1 MSSARR
7 LIIAVTLLFVGCNQR
22 LPAGG
27 GSAAAAT
34 SAAVLVRANF
44 GAEEEPEPR
53 GVAGQP
59 CRSRPNILILILDT
73 VRADA
78 TELDARSTNQT
89 PVLKSLAARGVNF
102 THAYSTWDSTPP
114 SHFSILTGYVNGHQ
128 TEIDQPEASIAFQL
142 RKLGYRTFGVV
153 ANGNLST
160 RFMRS
165 VMPFGSYTNVQ
176 EQWEAMPAA
185 ARAPLLPPIDA
196 LIRHYD
202 SEPNEWYRMFVY
214 SSADE
219 ILRRLEAKLDG
230 KRPFL
235 GFVNILD
242 PHDPYFPS
250 PAGYD
255 ISKDGPRLEGL
266 RYRTLPP
273 ELANPDG
280 IPDPERRAY
289 IKAMITKAQGRA
301 WSVAA
306 DLTPE
311 QLRVYRRR
319 YDAEVRET
327 DAAVGRI
334 IEALRRRGVL
344 DNTVL
349 VITSDHGEAFG
360 EGGLLTHSFDNGGDR
375 EATNRVNL
383 LMVFPPCYGL
393 SDIRI
398 DQSCTIADIVPT
410 LYELLGLDAS
420 PLELKT
426 TPGNFGRSL
435 LSLMVRPPVTLLPVM
450 PPPTPVSDA
459 VTATVPEHERK
470 RQDREAIERFRSL
483 GYLQ

>member
-1 MSSARR
+1 LPHLRR
-7 LIIAVTLLFVGCNQR
+7 LTIAVALLFSGCNQR
-22 LPAGG
+22 LPAAGG
-27 GSAAAAT
+27 PAAAAS
-34 SAAVLVRANF
+34 SAAVLVRADLPAVDESSAS
-44 GAEEEPEPR
+44 GS
-53 GVAGQP
+53 QP

-78 TELDARSTNQT
+78 TELDPRSTNKT

-142 RKLGYRTFGVV
+142 RRLGYRTFGVV

-176 EQWEAMPAA
+176 EQWEAMPAEA
-185 ARAPLLPPIDA
+185 KAPLLPPIDS

-202 SEPNEWYRMFVY
+202 SQPNEWYRMFVY

-219 ILRRLEAKLDG
+219 IIRRLDAKLEG

-235 GFVNILD
+235 GFVNIID

-250 PAGYD
+250 PSGYD
-255 ISKDGPRLEGL
+255 ISGDGPRLEGL

-273 ELANPDG
+273 ELADPDS
-280 IPDPERRAY
+280 IADPERRAY
-289 IKAMITKAQGRA
+289 IKGMIAKAQGRA

-311 QLRVYRRR
+311 QLRIYRKR
-319 YDAEVRET
+319 YDAEVREA

-334 IEALRRRGVL
+334 VEALRRRKVW

-360 EGGLLTHSFDNGGDR
+360 EGGLLTHSFNNSGDR

-383 LMVFPPCYGL
+383 LMVFPPCYGFN
-393 SDIRI
+393 DIQV

-420 PLELKT
+420 ALESKT

-435 LSLMVRPPVTLLPVM
+435 LPLMTRPPATLLPAL
-450 PPPTPVSDA
+450 PPPVPVSDA

-470 RQDREAIERFRSL
+470 RQDQQALQRFRSL